1 MADGSNVPGARS
13 RLVNAD
19 GTPSPVWFRFFQQIY
34 RALGA
39 GADFSVDNVMLKSND
54 LSDVES
60 VPQARLNL
68 GAGTTGDAL
77 FQAATPAAARAVIDA
92 PRLTGGNT
100 FSGTQVLTDF
110 LPQYMLYAN
119 DAAGI
124 GPICLLYRS
133 RTVGGVN
140 DLLGTI
146 QFYGN
151 NSAGAPELFAAITA
165 LSPDPTD
172 GSEDGAVAIGT
183 MVGGAQATCATF
195 GAGVV
200 VGPATGGDKGPGTV
214 NISGDLYKNNTAY
227 TNPDYVFE
235 AEYGVDTERARLYPG
250 RLSLDALAGY
260 VRDKHHLPGLPQA
273 KRGAFERAD
282 WLLEKVEELALY
294 ALDLHERVKVLEAE
308 RGRSPGR

>member
-1 MADGSNVPGARS
+1 MVDGSNVPGARS
-13 RLVNAD
+13 KLVNDD
-19 GTPSPVWFRFFQQIY
+19 GTPNSVWFRFFQQLY
-34 RALGA
+34 RALGS
-39 GADFSVDNVMLKSND
+39 GAAFSVDNVMLKSNN
-54 LSDVES
+54 LSDVAS
-60 VPQARLNL
+60 ASAAKVNL
-68 GAGTTGDAL
+68 GGGATGIDV
-77 FQAATPAAARAVIDA
+77 FGAATPAAARAVLDA
-92 PRLTGGNT
+92 PKLTGGNT
-100 FSGTQVLTDF
+100 FSGTQILTDF

-124 GPICLLYRS
+124 GPISLLYRS
-133 RTVGGVN
+133 RAVGGVN

-172 GSEDGAVAIGT
+172 TSEDGALAIGT
-183 MVGGAQATCATF
+183 MVAGAQVNCVTF

-200 VGPATGGDKGPGTV
+200 VGPATAGDKGPGTI
-214 NISGDLYKNNTAY
+214 NLSGDLYKNNTAY

-250 RLSLDALAGY
+250 RLSLDALKSY
-260 VRDKHHLPGLPQA
+260 VREKHHLPGLPQA

-294 ALDLHERVKVLEAE
+294 ALDLHERVRALEAE
-308 RGRSPGR
+308 RARPPGR